1 MRNQALIPPKLDD
14 KEQDDDDE
22 DKQNDIHMNERVI
35 CKV

>member
-1 MRNQALIPPKLDD
+1 MRNQALIPPKLDS

-22 DKQNDIHMNERVI
+22 DKQDDIHMNERVI